1 MNYCVHLATLKKNF
15 MRYQMSSEK
24 QIKQLKEHI
33 IFDIDVIMETLI
45 HDYDLSKLSFRKT
58 DIILSHKKLKRK
70 IKREFKRLKYDK

>member
-1 MNYCVHLATLKKNF
+1 MIVFGMVVNKGMILIMK
-15 MRYQMSSEK
+15 
-24 QIKQLKEHI
+24 IKQLKEHI

-45 HDYDLSKLSFRKT
+45 HDYDLSKLSFRKK

>member
-1 MNYCVHLATLKKNF
+1 M
-15 MRYQMSSEK
+15 YQMSSEK

>member
-1 MNYCVHLATLKKNF
+1 
-15 MRYQMSSEK
+15 MSSEK
-24 QIKQLKEHI
+24 QIKQLKKHI